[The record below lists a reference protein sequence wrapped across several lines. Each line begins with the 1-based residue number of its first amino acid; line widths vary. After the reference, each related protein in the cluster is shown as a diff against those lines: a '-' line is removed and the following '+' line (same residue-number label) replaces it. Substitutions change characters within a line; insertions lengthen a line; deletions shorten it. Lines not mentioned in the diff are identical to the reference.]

1 MAQDYVCSKC
11 ERKLEW
17 KQGELFSIC
26 EYCNLSHQ
34 LPDKE
39 YEEAWGKQ
47 VGKGTFWIKYGMICG
62 TIIGT
67 LISIAGFLGIF
78 VPALLMPM
86 IFAGQYLIL
95 GMMVVIVGITVS
107 ALSLK
112 YGGRDYLQRVQQNR
126 QKIIRKSEEQFGV
139 EFENESKGSNF
150 CESCGNPLKP
160 TAKFCGGCGTQ
171 RS

>member
-1 MAQDYVCSKC
+1 MAQDYFCSKC

-17 KQGELFSIC
+17 KQGELFSTC
-26 EYCNLSHQ
+26 EYCNLVHN
-34 LPDKE
+34 LPEKE
-39 YEEAWGKQ
+39 YGEAWGKQ
-47 VGKGTFWIKYGMICG
+47 VGKGTFWIKYGIIWGM
-62 TIIGT
+62 IIGG
-67 LISIAGFLGIF
+67 LISIAGIWVFYE
-78 VPALLMPM
+78 ALLMPM

-95 GMMVVIVGITVS
+95 GIILVIVGITVS
-107 ALSLK
+107 ALSVK

-150 CESCGNPLKP
+150 CESCGNPLQP
-160 TAKFCGGCGTQ
+160 TAEFCGQCGTS

>member
-39 YEEAWGKQ
+39 YEEVWGKQ

-62 TIIGT
+62 MIIGT
-67 LISIAGFLGIF
+67 LISIAGIWVFYE
-78 VPALLMPM
+78 ALLMPM

-95 GMMVVIVGITVS
+95 GIILVIVGITVS
-107 ALSLK
+107 ALSVK

-126 QKIIRKSEEQFGV
+126 QKIIRKIE
-139 EFENESKGSNF
+139 
-150 CESCGNPLKP
+150 PIL
-160 TAKFCGGCGTQ
+160 
-171 RS
+171 